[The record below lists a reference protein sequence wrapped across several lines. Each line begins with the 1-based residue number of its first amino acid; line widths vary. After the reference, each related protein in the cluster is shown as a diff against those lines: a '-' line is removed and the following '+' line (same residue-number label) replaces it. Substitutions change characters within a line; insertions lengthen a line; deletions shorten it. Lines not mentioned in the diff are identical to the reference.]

1 MVENMNT
8 TGLQLRL
15 LEIEKQLLQLR
26 LAKNNEKHDNYYL

>member
-8 TGLQLRL
+8 TELQLRL

-26 LAKNNEKHDNYYL
+26 LAKNNKKHDNY